1 MKQLI
6 ENNAAIINATNHANQ
21 VPLHL
26 AAKNGHKEVFNIL
39 KTLDADDL
47 SDNDE
52 KTSED
57 YARDYEHYD
66 NAWDQP
72 WSHRTRLHQE
82 TTARENTN
90 NGNNF
95 YDLAWHFRNCK

>member
-1 MKQLI
+1 MKYCEILIKHHFGVDSRDYSGNLQVQIAARVGDSLVMKQLI

-52 KTSED
+52 KTSEN

-66 NAWDQP
+66 NA
-72 WSHRTRLHQE
+72 
-82 TTARENTN
+82 
-90 NGNNF
+90 
-95 YDLAWHFRNCK
+95 